1 MFNSSFCE
9 SERKKIEKMNKFQLS
24 QKFKTIGCYI
34 VIATFSSMLIRKIA
48 DVDIFWLKELLRS
61 LLLLGMLII
70 SISKDKVEDEFIES
84 LRAQSYRLAFVLTVI
99 YALIQPYVEYVVD
112 FLLNDNPKDFG
123 SFSYF
128 QVLTFM
134 LVIQIAFFEQLKRMN
149 K

>member
-1 MFNSSFCE
+1 MSKSSLCE
-9 SERKKIEKMNKFQLS
+9 SERNKIEKMNKFQLS
-24 QKFKTIGCYI
+24 QKFKKIGYYI
-34 VIATFSSMLIRKIA
+34 VIATFISMLIRKIV
-48 DVDIFWLKELLRS
+48 DVDVFWVKEMLRS

-70 SISKDKVEDEFIES
+70 SISKDKIEDEFIES
-84 LRAQSYRLAFVLTVI
+84 LRAQSYRLAFVLTVL
-99 YALIQPYVEYVVD
+99 YALIQPYIEYVVD

-149 K
+149 R